1 MTTKLASCR
10 LFFFSVL
17 NRWTGWAS
25 MEIHTNKEVPLT
37 ISRLISSHHAR
48 GNPQSPIPRL
58 KPWSLCHPC
67 RPLSMQSP
75 ASRRHQTDCPLTIGY
90 CFLAILHQFPAA
102 IILNST
108 QDYHWSQETDTAR
121 ANNNHS
127 PGSAAN
133 TRSILDS
140 IWLCDISANPVF
152 MRMYMIWEGWHS
164 FWHFKSNDLTTK
176 YTEISK

>member
-1 MTTKLASCR
+1 M
-10 LFFFSVL
+10 
-17 NRWTGWAS
+17 
-25 MEIHTNKEVPLT
+25 
-37 ISRLISSHHAR
+37 ISAHHAS

-58 KPWSLCHPC
+58 QPWSLCHPC

-121 ANNNHS
+121 ANNNRS

-140 IWLCDISANPVF
+140 IWLCHISANPVF
-152 MRMYMIWEGWHS
+152 MRMHMIWEGWHS
-164 FWHFKSNDLTTK
+164 FWHFKNNDLTTK
-176 YTEISK
+176 YTDISKWPTLESSCIMPYYKGNRYLIQIFHLWQWTRLCAVDA